1 MKEFLKQVWKYL
13 LPLIIGLI
21 IGIAINIPSCNKQ
34 PDVIVEYVEKHDTI
48 TVTKDR
54 IVEKTKIKYVDRI
67 DTFYVTK
74 AGDTIQTPEIPI
86 EHKEYKDT
94 IQNDSTSTEIN
105 IKFHGFNADIDS
117 VGIIHNYFEKE
128 TTIIKQPKKVGL
140 VWAIGLGAGFGGH
153 TSINGGTFGYGP
165 QIGIYGVVGLGGR
178 IK

>member
-1 MKEFLKQVWKYL
+1 MKEFLKQAWKYL
-13 LPLIIGLI
+13 LPLIIGLM

-48 TVTKDR
+48 AITKER
-54 IVEKTKIKYVDRI
+54 IVEKTKIKYVNRI

-74 AGDTIQTPEIPI
+74 TGDTIQTPEIPI
-86 EHKEYKDT
+86 EYKEYKDT

-117 VGIIHNYFEKE
+117 VGILYNYFEKQE
-128 TTIIKQPKKVGL
+128 TIIKEPKKVGF
-140 VWAIGLGAGFGGH
+140 VWAIGFGAGFGGH
-153 TSINGGTFGYGP
+153 ANVNTGTFGYGP
-165 QIGIYGVVGLGGR
+165 EAGFYAVIGIGGK